1 MKHFFKTLLLLAVLM
16 TGCDQLDPSADNYKP
31 KQPEGFSRFQ
41 TAYAAGYG
49 YSELSVSSDSI
60 RVAFDGGPN
69 QPFTAAMS
77 LENIFI
83 EDVSGASPKVTAVD
97 SQGRWMVGGV
107 STKIPKD
114 DKLLDSQAIPFYI
127 TYAEGGDLRVYV
139 SNGNVFV
146 YKFYDNRFEG
156 EIPKVYLTTDD
167 RQDIY
172 SKEEYKTGKIV
183 IKDPDHKF
191 WKTEEFS
198 ATMRIR
204 GRGNS
209 TWGMPKKPYKIKLDE
224 KARLFDMSSDK
235 EWCLL
240 ANYCDK
246 SLVRNLTAMEISRR
260 LGFSWTPKMVPVE
273 VYLNGRY
280 DGVYNFCEHK
290 KVSSE
295 RVNIDVDA
303 GDILFEIEQQQ
314 DEIVCWWTD
323 HGCPMMFSDPDE
335 PTQEQID
342 FAKQFFRDFETALW
356 NKEFTKVYS
365 QYIDKASFIDYFI
378 IQELTKNVDGNLRK
392 SSYLTLPKDGKL
404 EMYFVWDFDISMG
417 NCDYY
422 GDGLKPWEGWWIK
435 DQGCN
440 GRYHGWYYRLFMDP
454 NFVSEVKARWKEVY
468 PQLQTIPQWIEDEVK
483 IMGAAPERNFERW
496 NILGTYVWPNYKVTG
511 SYKAEVD
518 WLLENYTKRL
528 AWMNTQ
534 VLAL

>member
-1 MKHFFKTLLLLAVLM
+1 MKHFYKTLLLLAVLLA
-16 TGCDQLDPSADNYKP
+16 GCNRLDPSDDNNQP
-31 KQPEGFSRFQ
+31 AQPEGYAFFQ
-41 TAYAAGYG
+41 TAYAAGYK
-49 YSELSVSSDSI
+49 YSELNRTSDSI
-60 RVAFDGGPN
+60 TVTFVGDNIKPYEVV
-69 QPFTAAMS
+69 MS
-77 LENIFI
+77 LENVVI
-83 EDVSGASPKVTAVD
+83 DDCTVSEPRICAVD
-97 SQGRWMVGGV
+97 SKGYWMIGGV
-107 STKIPKD
+107 PTKIRKVSS
-114 DKLLDSQAIPFYI
+114 LDYQAIPFYL
-127 TYAEGGDLRVYV
+127 TYADQGQMRLYV

-146 YKFYDNRFEG
+146 YEYYENRFG
-156 EIPKVYLTTDD
+156 GDIPKIYLTTDD
-167 RQDIY
+167 RQDVY
-172 SKEEYKTGKIV
+172 SKEEYQTGKIE
-183 IKDPDHKF
+183 IKNPDRKF

-209 TWGMPKKPYKIKLDE
+209 TWGMPKKPYKIKLDS
-224 KARLFDMSSDK
+224 KACLFDMSTDK

-295 RVNIDVDA
+295 RVDINVDA

-323 HGCPMMFSDPDE
+323 HGCPMMFSDPEE
-335 PTQEQID
+335 PSQEQID

-356 NKEFTKVYS
+356 NKEFEKVYS
-365 QYIDKASFIDYFI
+365 QYIDKDSFIDYFI

-422 GDGLKPWEGWWIK
+422 YDGLQPWEGWWIK
-435 DQGCN
+435 DQGCS

-454 NFVSEVKARWKEVY
+454 NFVSDVKARWKEVY
-468 PQLQTIPQWIEDEVK
+468 PQLQTIPEWIQDEVK
-483 IMGAAPERNFERW
+483 IMGDAPARNFKRW
-496 NILGTYVWPNYKVTG
+496 DILNTYVWPNYKVTG
-511 SYKAEVD
+511 SYKGEVD
-518 WLLENYTKRL
+518 WLLENYTRRL
-528 AWMNTQ
+528 AWMNNHI
-534 VLAL
+534 LAL